1 MPDLKQEHFQIFM
14 HKFARLDKTQA
25 NKSDLIEALVNRV
38 IIYPEKIAI
47 LINVTDK
54 TNTPPLEQITAALET
69 CSYCCEG
76 GGADPYPPL
85 NA

>member
-1 MPDLKQEHFQIFM
+1 M

-54 TNTPPLEQITAALET
+54 ANTPPSGTDN
-69 CSYCCEG
+69 CSLG
-76 GGADPYPPL
+76 DVFVL
-85 NA
+85 L